1 MATTSSVTDSNPYNF
16 LNGDTAT
23 TAKKSSIEEAQDRFM
38 KLLVT
43 QLQTQDPMNPMD
55 NAAVTSQMAQIS
67 TVQGIEKLN
76 QSMTSLNEMYKSSQS
91 VAAAALIGHI
101 ALASGSQMV
110 LSSGKAV
117 AGVDLAKNADKVTIN
132 VNNADGKT
140 VYTEVL
146 NDQKA
151 GVLQFQWDGK
161 DDSGNQLADGNYSLS
176 VTASQGDTSVEATPL
191 AYSTVQAMSWNNGTP
206 MLHLANGKE
215 TTVDAIRQ
223 LI

>member
-1 MATTSSVTDSNPYNF
+1 MATVSSTQQTGFDYTALNQKTTTTKTDME
-16 LNGDTAT
+16 TQ
-23 TAKKSSIEEAQDRFM
+23 QDRFM

-43 QLQTQDPMNPMD
+43 QLQNQDPMNPMD

>member
-1 MATTSSVTDSNPYNF
+1 MATTSSVTDSNPYSF
-16 LNGDTAT
+16 LNGDSAS
-23 TAKKSSIEEAQDRFM
+23 KSKSSIEEAQDRFM

-91 VAAAALIGHI
+91 VAAAALIGRI